1 MFELPGTEIKY
12 LKITKSYANSQ
23 LKKTTF
29 PDLRAVS

>member
-1 MFELPGTEIKY
+1 MFELPGSEIKY
-12 LKITKSYANSQ
+12 LKVTRSYAHSQ